1 MLLNRPVTAF
11 MLVLATF
18 IFGWIA
24 LQNLSVDLLP
34 DVDNPNLLVQTE
46 WSGASA
52 REVESRINEPLEALL
67 STTPG
72 LSGIHSFAR
81 QGQSIIALEFDWGE
95 DMDLAFLNSR
105 EKLEQSRFFL
115 PQTAERSQLIY
126 TTPADE
132 PVATLSITLPGV
144 DEPGFESRLQLKR
157 WTEQV
162 LTRRLEQVDGIAQ
175 AVMVGAVRP
184 EVHIYYDPVLA
195 DRYDISI
202 GEIQTAVRD
211 ANLFSASGEVRDGWY
226 RYSINIESRIRSVDD
241 IINLPIQKTAGERVI
256 RLGDIAQVEMD
267 EQDPVSFALLDG
279 RTVLTVLV
287 KKDYGT
293 NTVTVYERMLP
304 ELESLRESFP
314 GIQVQVLNENATF
327 ISNTI
332 SNLLQTLLAG
342 GLLAFLV
349 LFLFLRDP
357 RLPFTVCIAI
367 PVSVFLTFFVMYLG
381 GIQLNIVSLSGLTL
395 GIGLLV
401 DNAIVVLENIKR
413 YRVMGHEAYESA
425 RRGTREIA
433 LAITA
438 STLTTISVFLPLI
451 LLGGFEGA
459 FFRDQA
465 FTLSISLLASLLVAL
480 AILPVLVLKFT
491 GRSQEK
497 AGATAFTRGFDGLLE
512 RYERALET
520 AIKRPL
526 WVGLTVFILLILAA
540 AAFVAVPKS
549 LLPDTEERRVSYQV
563 RLPGNAAIFTT
574 RLSAADLTRHL
585 RAQTGAD
592 GILTLGG
599 FTDQSNIAR
608 IANEGINKFYIEVP
622 VESQAMAD
630 EVHEI
635 ITNYISD
642 RGDWLAEQLP
652 EFTIFSSLLGSG
664 GEPVVVQVVG
674 RERDRSQEAAF
685 EFASRAGFTN
695 PGTASSFEKLYPE
708 QVDTWHIRFRPERLV
723 QFGLNERQV
732 IDYMESMARGNQLTE
747 WTREDENIALRLFSG
762 RTRTFE
768 PGEIR
773 IQTSGRSV
781 RLADIAVMERVAE
794 SQQLERINQTPV
806 LSYVT
811 GLSMADW
818 WWNSRSIREEAR
830 RFTADTGIQLR
841 ITGAAVEIERML
853 RDMGRLLLISLLLIY
868 IILAIQYENLK
879 YPLIIIFAVPFAWIG
894 SLLILW
900 ITGAG
905 LNLLAFMGI
914 LILTGIAVNDA
925 ILKVD
930 FMRRYLDKSG
940 DLKEAIRLAGRHRF
954 RPVMMTTVTTILGLL
969 PMLLPFG
976 DGYEF
981 RQSLAL
987 ALTGGM
993 VTSTILTLFVIPLI
1007 FRLMHKKW

>member
-1 MLLNRPVTAF
+1 

-81 QGQSIIALEFDWGE
+81 QGQSIIALEFAWGE
-95 DMDLAFLNSR
+95 DMDLAFLNTR
-105 EKLEQSRFFL
+105 EKLEQARFFM

-144 DEPGFESRLQLKR
+144 DEPDFDSRLQLKR

-162 LTRRLEQVDGIAQ
+162 LSRRLEQVEGIAQ

-184 EVHIYYDPVLA
+184 EVHIFFDPVLA

-202 GEIQTAVRD
+202 GEIQTAVQD

-226 RYSINIESRIRSVDD
+226 RYSINIESRIRSVED
-241 IINLPIQKTAGERVI
+241 ITNIPVRRTAGERII
-256 RLGDIAQVEMD
+256 RLGDIAQVEMA

-279 RTVLTVLV
+279 QTVLTLLV

-304 ELESLRESFP
+304 ELESLREAFP
-314 GIQVQVLNENATF
+314 GIQVEVLSENATF

-413 YRVMGHEAYESA
+413 YRVMGHDAYESA

-480 AILPVLVLKFT
+480 AVLPVLVLKFT
-491 GRSQEK
+491 GKRKETEGSS
-497 AGATAFTRGFDGLLE
+497 AFTRGFDGLLK
-512 RYERALET
+512 RYESALAVSMKHPWFV
-520 AIKRPL
+520 AIG
-526 WVGLTVFILLILAA
+526 VVILGALAM
-540 AAFVAVPKS
+540 AAFMAVPKT

-563 RLPGNAAIFTT
+563 RLPGNAAIHTT
-574 RLSAADLTRHL
+574 RLAASELTRQVK
-585 RAQTGAD
+585 AETGAEQ
-592 GILTLGG
+592 ILTLGG
-599 FTDQSNIAR
+599 FTDQTNIAR

-622 VESQAMAD
+622 VSSQAMAD
-630 EVHEI
+630 KVHRI
-635 ITNYISD
+635 IDGYLTGRTD
-642 RGDWLAEQLP
+642 LLAERLP
-652 EFTIFSSLLGSG
+652 EFTIFSSLLGAG
-664 GEPVVVQVVG
+664 GEPVIFQVVG
-674 RERDRSQEAAF
+674 RERDRSEEAAIQ
-685 EFASRAGFTN
+685 FASRLGLDN
-695 PGTASSFEKLYPE
+695 PGTSRMEKLYPE
-708 QVDTWHIRFRPERLV
+708 LVDTWHIRFRPERLV
-723 QFGLNERQV
+723 QFGLSERQV
-732 IDYMESMARGNQLTE
+732 IDYMESMARGNQVTE
-747 WTREDENIALRLFSG
+747 WSREDESIALRLFSG
-762 RTRTFE
+762 RPRAFE

-773 IQTSGRSV
+773 IPSGGRSI
-781 RLADIAVMERVAE
+781 RLNDIANISREAE
-794 SQQLERINQTPV
+794 PQQLERINQTPV
-806 LSYVT
+806 LSYT
-811 GLSMADW
+811 AGFTLTDW

-830 RFTADTGIQLR
+830 QFTQNTGIQLR
-841 ITGAAVEIERML
+841 ITGAAVAVESML

-868 IILAIQYENLK
+868 IILAVQYENLK

-930 FMRRYLDKSG
+930 FMRRYFSDTGKLR
-940 DLKEAIRLAGRHRF
+940 EAIHLAGRHRF
-954 RPVMMTTVTTILGLL
+954 RPVMMTTVTTILGLT
-969 PMLLPFG
+969 PMLIPIG

-993 VTSTILTLFVIPLI
+993 ITSTLLTLFVIPNL
-1007 FRLMHKKW
+1007 FRILHRSSV